1 MDLSEKE
8 TRERHID
15 PLLKEEGW
23 LDKYVK
29 KEVNSVSSKFK
40 VGKFEY
46 YFKDASGRFM
56 DYLLVWEDNTPLAVI
71 EAKRFSLDAEKGVI
85 QATTYQKDVEAQTGY
100 PIPIFL
106 TNGKKWY
113 IKEKDYGLREVAGPF
128 SQKDLKRKYDLY
140 KNKKDLLKLEVNTN
154 IVDRS
159 KGIEVTRRTLEHFS
173 LGHRKALINMATGT
187 GKTRV
192 AVAIIE
198 SLIRAKRVQN
208 VLFVVD
214 RISLGRNAFYKGFQ
228 KFLHSEPACLLNE
241 QEFSKDKRIYV
252 STVQTLMAK
261 SPEGGFYFQKFGPG
275 FFDLIVFDEAH
286 RSYYDRQNLVMKY
299 FDSLNIGLTATPSK
313 SEAKNT
319 YDLFECERGKP
330 TVEYSYDEAVKDA
343 VLVPYDAQVI
353 ETKVLGLGI
362 RGMDLDKE
370 LKTNLIKQDEDP
382 EHFEIPGTK
391 FVKHFTDEK
400 TNSLIVTEF
409 MNRCYKSD
417 DGKPCKT
424 IFFCINVKHAEALR
438 GTFKRLY
445 PNVEAKDVEVI
456 VSRYD
461 RYMDAVERFQ
471 KESSPRIAL
480 SVGVLDTGVDIPE
493 VCNLVFVTPVFSY
506 IRFWQMVGR
515 GTRNQSAISN
525 PQGIKWLPVFDDVHD
540 KKDFRIFD
548 FKFGDYSN
556 VKEHKLETSDNKK
569 LTEDVRIKIFE
580 KELELLKKKL
590 SPEEKKIIET
600 RIVGE
605 LSKIDQKSFI
615 VKPKAEMIKKVVS
628 KKYNLEEHIQ
638 ELKNEV
644 APLLKFSEFGDGR
657 VQTFILHC
665 TELFKYVKESNLE
678 AIDKEKDFVKKRVES
693 VWATNLETVKRKSEQ
708 IIKVLQDSFW
718 EEISF
723 EDIDFLIREIAPLM
737 IFYEKE
743 RNRILKVDAPDFI
756 LNIERSK
763 MEIKENPAFEKF
775 KQNPLVSKM
784 AKEGVTWKELL
795 QISQDLSKLN
805 SQWSLEN
812 IQKNQDFVMFLRNIL
827 ELHDL
832 PNPEEEIRR
841 QFDGLIIVKNK
852 EYNADQIQFLRILA
866 SFFAINKHLDKKDLV
881 SYPLADERPL
891 EKFTPE
897 QLDTIIKQVERI
909 RIQ

>member
-1 MDLSEKE
+1 
-8 TRERHID
+8 
-15 PLLKEEGW
+15 
-23 LDKYVK
+23 
-29 KEVNSVSSKFK
+29 
-40 VGKFEY
+40 
-46 YFKDASGRFM
+46 
-56 DYLLVWEDNTPLAVI
+56 
-71 EAKRFSLDAEKGVI
+71 
-85 QATTYQKDVEAQTGY
+85 
-100 PIPIFL
+100 
-106 TNGKKWY
+106 
-113 IKEKDYGLREVAGPF
+113 
-128 SQKDLKRKYDLY
+128 
-140 KNKKDLLKLEVNTN
+140 
-154 IVDRS
+154 
-159 KGIEVTRRTLEHFS
+159 
-173 LGHRKALINMATGT
+173 
-187 GKTRV
+187 
-192 AVAIIE
+192 
-198 SLIRAKRVQN
+198 
-208 VLFVVD
+208 
-214 RISLGRNAFYKGFQ
+214 
-228 KFLHSEPACLLNE
+228 
-241 QEFSKDKRIYV
+241 
-252 STVQTLMAK
+252 
-261 SPEGGFYFQKFGPG
+261 
-275 FFDLIVFDEAH
+275 
-286 RSYYDRQNLVMKY
+286 
-299 FDSLNIGLTATPSK
+299 
-313 SEAKNT
+313 
-319 YDLFECERGKP
+319 
-330 TVEYSYDEAVKDA
+330 
-343 VLVPYDAQVI
+343 
-353 ETKVLGLGI
+353 
-362 RGMDLDKE
+362 
-370 LKTNLIKQDEDP
+370 
-382 EHFEIPGTK
+382 
-391 FVKHFTDEK
+391 
-400 TNSLIVTEF
+400 
-409 MNRCYKSD
+409 
-417 DGKPCKT
+417 
-424 IFFCINVKHAEALR
+424 
-438 GTFKRLY
+438 
-445 PNVEAKDVEVI
+445 
-456 VSRYD
+456 
-461 RYMDAVERFQ
+461 
-471 KESSPRIAL
+471 
-480 SVGVLDTGVDIPE
+480 
-493 VCNLVFVTPVFSY
+493 
-506 IRFWQMVGR
+506 MVGR

>member
-471 KESSPRIAL
+471 KES
-480 SVGVLDTGVDIPE
+480 
-493 VCNLVFVTPVFSY
+493 
-506 IRFWQMVGR
+506 
-515 GTRNQSAISN
+515 
-525 PQGIKWLPVFDDVHD
+525 
-540 KKDFRIFD
+540 
-548 FKFGDYSN
+548 
-556 VKEHKLETSDNKK
+556 
-569 LTEDVRIKIFE
+569 
-580 KELELLKKKL
+580 
-590 SPEEKKIIET
+590 
-600 RIVGE
+600 
-605 LSKIDQKSFI
+605 
-615 VKPKAEMIKKVVS
+615 
-628 KKYNLEEHIQ
+628 
-638 ELKNEV
+638 
-644 APLLKFSEFGDGR
+644 
-657 VQTFILHC
+657 
-665 TELFKYVKESNLE
+665 
-678 AIDKEKDFVKKRVES
+678 
-693 VWATNLETVKRKSEQ
+693 
-708 IIKVLQDSFW
+708 
-718 EEISF
+718 
-723 EDIDFLIREIAPLM
+723 
-737 IFYEKE
+737 
-743 RNRILKVDAPDFI
+743 
-756 LNIERSK
+756 RS
-763 MEIKENPAFEKF
+763 I
-775 KQNPLVSKM
+775 
-784 AKEGVTWKELL
+784 
-795 QISQDLSKLN
+795 
-805 SQWSLEN
+805 
-812 IQKNQDFVMFLRNIL
+812 
-827 ELHDL
+827 H
-832 PNPEEEIRR
+832 
-841 QFDGLIIVKNK
+841 
-852 EYNADQIQFLRILA
+852 
-866 SFFAINKHLDKKDLV
+866 
-881 SYPLADERPL
+881 
-891 EKFTPE
+891 
-897 QLDTIIKQVERI
+897 
-909 RIQ
+909 